1 MKIELIYIIIMG
13 LTISFIVFI
22 LQLFKIYNVIC
33 FVVGFYTY
41 KLLKI
46 ERKIIDDKTKKVE

>member
-41 KLLKI
+41 KLIQK
-46 ERKIIDDKTKKVE
+46 ERKIIHDKTTKIE